1 MIEER
6 LSSKEMAGLEA
17 DFTKMANVEKL
28 IAKCELEIEF
38 PYREFTDE
46 NVGGSR
52 STLRHDKIQE
62 ILEKKEQNTYLQR
75 LYWLEKIKKKL
86 LSKMSKDQ
94 KKYTIC
100 GTALILISTG
110 YR

>member
-1 MIEER
+1 
-6 LSSKEMAGLEA
+6 MAGLEA